1 MQKEKEF
8 DLYNAFVSKDERFD
22 GKFFAGITT
31 TGIYCRPICKV
42 RLPKKEN
49 CVFFKTKAE
58 AEKAGFRPCLICRPE
73 LAPEYSIVNAKK
85 TIAEQTLS
93 MLNQNACDENVLE
106 NISKKLGYSD
116 RHIRRVFQEEFN
128 VSPIE
133 YLQTNRLLLA
143 KKLLTDTKLS
153 IQDVAI
159 GSGFKSLRNFNNSFK
174 KHYKIAPSYFRKR
187 EKQKDTTNDEI
198 IVYLSYKPPY
208 DWDSLLYFLK
218 MREVKDMEIITD
230 KTYTRAISIQGKNET
245 FEGYIKVENKEDKNA
260 LKVGVS
266 YGLIKILSVVLNKVK
281 NLFDLTSN
289 PEIIYDNI
297 KSLNEIKP
305 NLCKIGTRVPGAINV
320 FEIAVRAVLGQLV
333 SIKTA
338 CTLVKR
344 FVEKFGKKINT
355 GIDGISIAFPE
366 PKAILDIEN
375 AVEEMKSIGIHYAK
389 GNAILELA
397 KYYNKIGNDYSQL
410 ADIQEEIVKLKAI
423 KGIGNWTANYIAMR
437 AMNYTDSFLATDYGV
452 VKALEP
458 IKPKEIEKISA
469 KWSPWRSYITVNI
482 WNSLDY

>member
-31 TGIYCRPICKV
+31 TGIYCRPICKA

-58 AEKAGFRPCLICRPE
+58 AEKAGFRPCLICRPK

-482 WNSLDY
+482 WNSLDN

>member
-8 DLYNAFVSKDERFD
+8 GLYNAFVSKDERFD

-31 TGIYCRPICKV
+31 TGIYCRPICKA

-128 VSPIE
+128 VSSIE

-366 PKAILDIEN
+366 PKAILDTEN
-375 AVEEMKSIGIHYAK
+375 AVEEMKSTGIHYAK

-458 IKPKEIEKISA
+458 IKPKEIKKISE

-482 WNSLDY
+482 WNSLDN

>member
-31 TGIYCRPICKV
+31 TGIYCRPICKA

-338 CTLVKR
+338 CALVKR

-482 WNSLDY
+482 WNSLDN

>member
-8 DLYNAFVSKDERFD
+8 GLYNAFVSKDERFD

-31 TGIYCRPICKV
+31 TGIYCRPICKA

-128 VSPIE
+128 VSSIE

-366 PKAILDIEN
+366 PKAILDTEN
-375 AVEEMKSIGIHYAK
+375 AVEEMKSTGIHYAK

-458 IKPKEIEKISA
+458 IKPKKIKKISE

-482 WNSLDY
+482 WNSLDN

>member
-31 TGIYCRPICKV
+31 TGIYCRPICKA

-320 FEIAVRAVLGQLV
+320 FEIAVRAVFGQLV

-366 PKAILDIEN
+366 PKAILDTEN

-482 WNSLDY
+482 WNSLDN

>member
-31 TGIYCRPICKV
+31 TGIYCRPICKA

-366 PKAILDIEN
+366 PKAILDTEN
-375 AVEEMKSIGIHYAK
+375 AVEEMKSTGIHYAK

-482 WNSLDY
+482 WNSLDN

>member
-31 TGIYCRPICKV
+31 TGIYCRPICKA

-230 KTYTRAISIQGKNET
+230 KTYTRAISVQGKNET

-366 PKAILDIEN
+366 PKAILDTEN

-458 IKPKEIEKISA
+458 IKPKEIEKISE

-482 WNSLDY
+482 WNSLDN

>member
-31 TGIYCRPICKV
+31 TGIYCRPICKA

-397 KYYNKIGNDYSQL
+397 KYYNKIENDYSQL

-482 WNSLDY
+482 WNSLDN

>member
-31 TGIYCRPICKV
+31 TGIYCRPICKA

>member
-31 TGIYCRPICKV
+31 TGIYCRPICKA

-482 WNSLDY
+482 WNSLDN

>member
-31 TGIYCRPICKV
+31 TGIYCRPICKA

-159 GSGFKSLRNFNNSFK
+159 GSSFKSLRNFNNSFK

-366 PKAILDIEN
+366 PKAILDTEN
-375 AVEEMKSIGIHYAK
+375 AVEEMKSTGIHYAK

-482 WNSLDY
+482 WNSLDN